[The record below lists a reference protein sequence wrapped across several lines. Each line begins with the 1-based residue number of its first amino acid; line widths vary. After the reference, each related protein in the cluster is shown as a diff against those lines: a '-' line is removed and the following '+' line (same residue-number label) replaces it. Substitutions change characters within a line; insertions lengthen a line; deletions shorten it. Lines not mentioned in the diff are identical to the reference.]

1 MGINFEELIRKDRP
15 EIKQNSLRAYLISL
29 RKMNQNKALEDLK
42 LLKDYDKIIEFL
54 NKFKLSTKR
63 NYISSI
69 LVVLRAYNKESYHD
83 VLQRYRDYL
92 IEFQT
97 IKYNTILFSYCTVH
111 VTSTSTLK
119 LFRHENYKK

>member
-42 LLKDYDKIIEFL
+42 FLKDYDKIIEFL

-69 LVVLRAYNKESYHD
+69 LVVLRAYNKESYDD

-92 IEFQT
+92 TGLNTE
-97 IKYNTILFSYCTVH
+97 YNTFISSHQKNLNQKENWTDLQS
-111 VTSTSTLK
+111 LK
-119 LFRHENYKK
+119 KD